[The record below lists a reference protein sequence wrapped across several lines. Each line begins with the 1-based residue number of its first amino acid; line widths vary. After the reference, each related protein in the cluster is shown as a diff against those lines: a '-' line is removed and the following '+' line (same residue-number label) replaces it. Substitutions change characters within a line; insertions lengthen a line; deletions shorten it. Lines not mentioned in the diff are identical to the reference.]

1 MVDIQRYKDLLL
13 RHSPI
18 IHLSKYG
25 KSLYKEKKPIKVA
38 AVRNSKIVGTKEI
51 DIEEIRKNTNW
62 CSYNFTIEKV

>member
-1 MVDIQRYKDLLL
+1 MKCTVKLVLDLSEIKRYPEL
-13 RHSPI
+13 R
-18 IHLSKYG
+18 